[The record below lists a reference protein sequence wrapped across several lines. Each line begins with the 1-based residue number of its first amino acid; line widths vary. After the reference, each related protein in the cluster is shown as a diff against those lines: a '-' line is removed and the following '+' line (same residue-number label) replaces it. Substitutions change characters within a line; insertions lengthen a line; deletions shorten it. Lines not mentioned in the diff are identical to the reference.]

1 LLNPWPDYAC
11 GGWCETD
18 KLPVTGTYTVVV
30 YDAGSD
36 ATGEYSITLQGVSA
50 TFNGQPS
57 CGEPIACGQTLVREI
72 DGPGPSEVAVS
83 VGERAV
89 RNWVH
94 RYNESGV
101 DGLRDARTGRRCQLS
116 AEDQARLK
124 ERIRAGPR
132 AADAVCSLRGE
143 DVRQILKDEFGVEY
157 GLPGVYY
164 LLHHQLG
171 FSYLKPRPIHRK
183 ADPQVQ
189 EAFKKISPKRSP
201 KSAKNIRT
209 SGSRSG
215 SRTKAASD
223 NKGR

>member
-1 LLNPWPDYAC
+1 MRTPLKVEREGAVAELAAYVKAEKRAVNQVRLRAILLVAR
-11 GGWCETD
+11 
-18 KLPVTGTYTVVV
+18 
-30 YDAGSD
+30 
-36 ATGEYSITLQGVSA
+36 GEHVPA
-50 TFNGQPS
+50 
-57 CGEPIACGQTLVREI
+57 
-72 DGPGPSEVAVS
+72 VAEALS

-89 RNWVH
+89 REWVH

-101 DGLRDARTGRRCQLS
+101 DGLRDARTGRRCRLS

-143 DVRQILKDEFGVEY
+143 DIRQILKDEFGVEY

-189 EAFKKISPKRSP
+189 EAFKKNSPKRSP

-215 SRTKAASD
+215 SRTKADSD

>member
-1 LLNPWPDYAC
+1 MRTPLKVEREGAVAELAAYVKAEKRAVNQVRLRAILL
-11 GGWCETD
+11 
-18 KLPVTGTYTVVV
+18 
-30 YDAGSD
+30 
-36 ATGEYSITLQGVSA
+36 
-50 TFNGQPS
+50 
-57 CGEPIACGQTLVREI
+57 
-72 DGPGPSEVAVS
+72 VARGAHVPAVAEALS

-89 RNWVH
+89 REWVH

-101 DGLRDARTGRRCQLS
+101 DGLRDARMGRRCRLS
-116 AEDQARLK
+116 VEEQARLK
-124 ERIRAGPR
+124 ERIRSGPR

-143 DVRQILKDEFGVEY
+143 DIRQILKDEFGVEY
-157 GLPGVYY
+157 ALPGVYY

-189 EAFKKISPKRSP
+189 EAFKKISPRPSP

>member
-1 LLNPWPDYAC
+1 MRTPLKVEREEAVAELAACVKAEKRAVNQVRLRAILLVAR
-11 GGWCETD
+11 GGHV
-18 KLPVTGTYTVVV
+18 P
-30 YDAGSD
+30 A
-36 ATGEYSITLQGVSA
+36 
-50 TFNGQPS
+50 
-57 CGEPIACGQTLVREI
+57 
-72 DGPGPSEVAVS
+72 VAEALS

-116 AEDQARLK
+116 VEDQARLK

-189 EAFKKISPKRSP
+189 EAFKKIPRDDRRNPPK
-201 KSAKNIRT
+201 T
-209 SGSRSG
+209 SGPTDRG
-215 SRTKAASD
+215 LVPGRKPLRTTRVADARL
-223 NKGR
+223 G